1 MLLSWS
7 QCLYRS
13 MSCPCGLLT
22 TPYGTLSSLAM
33 PDTTTSL
40 TYPIEVLMLRT
51 ASWLK
56 NVKCGD
62 PAPFARWSPVWENK
76 DLEKPVEDQEGKG
89 RLPWFSYFF
98 LSRWA
103 IHSQEC
109 INLCGVSFSQDS
121 IYFGVVLCEYVMY
134 FPVLRSQYR
143 MYFQPSFSQ
152 YGVYLVILKGQYGKY
167 LAA

>member
-1 MLLSWS
+1 MDCLQLLTERYPAS
-7 QCLYRS
+7 QCRTQPHHSPIQLKF
-13 MSCPCGLLT
+13 SCSGPPT
-22 TPYGTLSSLAM
+22 
-33 PDTTTSL
+33 
-40 TYPIEVLMLRT
+40 
-51 ASWLK
+51 WLK

-89 RLPWFSYFF
+89 RLRWFSYFF